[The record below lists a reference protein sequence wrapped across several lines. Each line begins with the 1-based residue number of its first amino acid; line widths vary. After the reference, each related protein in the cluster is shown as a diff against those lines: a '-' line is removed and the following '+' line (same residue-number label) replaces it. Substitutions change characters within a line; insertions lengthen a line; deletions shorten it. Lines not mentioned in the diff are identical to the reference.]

1 MSQRKLKRSVWG
13 SHRLHLACTDH
24 DLHNVIHIVNQWNGY
39 NMLQCV
45 TMCYTAAR
53 KNGRFWNF
61 RCANV
66 SGEWDGCCQMRSDV
80 GQNMSKCVA
89 FASQSE
95 QKGSK
100 RHKRQ
105 GGRVSECLH
114 IFALAPSGTFSH
126 WCAAATSQGGTMA
139 SHEGQ
144 QDLAVNRYP
153 ISTVKARWTLSAERV

>member
-1 MSQRKLKRSVWG
+1 MLCKYVCMYVTDISSSHVDCFYFDLGRGKGKVGGQNRKWRKQQQRIRPFPVAQIASP
-13 SHRLHLACTDH
+13 RREF
-24 DLHNVIHIVNQWNGY
+24 NII
-39 NMLQCV
+39 
-45 TMCYTAAR
+45 
-53 KNGRFWNF
+53 
-61 RCANV
+61 
-66 SGEWDGCCQMRSDV
+66 GEGDGCCQMRSDV

-126 WCAAATSQGGTMA
+126 WCAAATSQGGTMS

-153 ISTVKARWTLSAERV
+153 ISTVKARRTLSAERV

>member
-1 MSQRKLKRSVWG
+1 MEW
-13 SHRLHLACTDH
+13 
-24 DLHNVIHIVNQWNGY
+24 
-39 NMLQCV
+39 LQCV

-153 ISTVKARWTLSAERV
+153 ISTVKARRTLSAERV